1 MSSDPGWSRDL
12 PVPPEDNRDLPVP
25 SEANRDREV
34 PAPGNPSSTTL
45 WIGVGV
51 VFALMALAWT
61 AMFFFTSKYRAE
73 SVPVEKR
80 EAR

>member
-1 MSSDPGWSRDL
+1 ME
-12 PVPPEDNRDLPVP
+12 PEASKKSN
-25 SEANRDREV
+25 
-34 PAPGNPSSTTL
+34 STTM

-61 AMFFFTSKYRAE
+61 AMFFFASKYRAE
-73 SVPVEKR
+73 SVPLEKPT

>member
-1 MSSDPGWSRDL
+1 MKPDDEKKPNG
-12 PVPPEDNRDLPVP
+12 
-25 SEANRDREV
+25 
-34 PAPGNPSSTTL
+34 TTL

-61 AMFFFTSKYRAE
+61 AMFFFASKYRAE
-73 SVPVEKR
+73 TVPLEKQV

>member
-1 MSSDPGWSRDL
+1 MNPREGKPAKPSPG
-12 PVPPEDNRDLPVP
+12 
-25 SEANRDREV
+25 A
-34 PAPGNPSSTTL
+34 TL

-61 AMFFFTSKYRAE
+61 AMFFYASKYRPDT
-73 SVPVEKR
+73 VPLEAPK

>member
-1 MSSDPGWSRDL
+1 MSDESNK
-12 PVPPEDNRDLPVP
+12 EDGARRSP
-25 SEANRDREV
+25 ST
-34 PAPGNPSSTTL
+34 SSATL

-61 AMFFFTSKYRAE
+61 AMFFFASKYRAE
-73 SVPVEKR
+73 SVPLEKTT